1 MKTILVFIAI
11 LSVTLSSFN
20 LAHGSYSKEPIKE
33 TGVSSG
39 GLLFTELTDNLLTV
53 DIRDVTLREVLG
65 ELSAKNGI
73 SFLFPPSLG
82 EEKVM
87 VRFSH
92 YKIDEGL
99 HKILAPYNRIFIY
112 TKNTSDVHH
121 PSTTRLT
128 EVRILPRD
136 EDKKEGKERITSST
150 DPKTSTSSEKTQEE
164 VSRHEKKEPPQK
176 KEGTES
182 FKTLSKGMKSTNVEE
197 RVAAVKGLASVG
209 NMNAIGS
216 LSSAL
221 RDKNPAVREQAEK
234 ALGKIGQEIV
244 KGSEDDAQDD
254 ENVDELPPS
263 GEGETNLTLSK
274 GSETGVNLE
283 LSNDIAVRGV
293 QFTLD
298 GAKPSEIRTTS
309 RTEGFFAK
317 FNEKNGMVVLVSLS
331 GKKIPPGQGPI
342 AEIVCDKA
350 GSASL
355 SNVKVTNY

>member
-1 MKTILVFIAI
+1 MKKILVVIAI

-39 GLLFTELTDNLLTV
+39 GLLFTELIDNLLTV

-73 SFLFPPSLG
+73 SFLFPPSVG

-197 RVAAVKGLASVG
+197 RMEAVKGLASVG
-209 NMNAIGS
+209 NVNAIGS

-221 RDKNPAVREQAEK
+221 RDKNPAVREEAEK

-244 KGSEDDAQDD
+244 KGSEDD

-263 GEGETNLTLSK
+263 GEGETNLTLTK
-274 GSETGVNLE
+274 GSGSGVDLE

-331 GKKIPPGQGPI
+331 GKKISPGKGPI

-350 GSASL
+350 GSARL